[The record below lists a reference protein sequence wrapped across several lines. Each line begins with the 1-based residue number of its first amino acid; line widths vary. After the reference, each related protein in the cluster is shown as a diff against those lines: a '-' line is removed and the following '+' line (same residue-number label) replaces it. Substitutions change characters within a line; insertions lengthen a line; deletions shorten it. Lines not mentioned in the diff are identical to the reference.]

1 MEKLIGWRKQL
12 LNTNNMGFITEFKEF
27 VAKGK
32 VIDLAIGVV
41 IGGAFQKIISSLV
54 SDVIMPPIG
63 VLIGGVN
70 FREIKF
76 TLKHPVTDAGGK
88 IISEAVTL
96 NAGLFI
102 QTVFDFLI
110 IAFSVFIAI
119 KAINRFN
126 KKKEGKIAS
135 MTNEEKLLTEIRD
148 LLRQK

>member
-1 MEKLIGWRKQL
+1 
-12 LNTNNMGFITEFKEF
+12 MGFISEFKEF
-27 VAKGK
+27 VSKGK

-54 SDVIMPPIG
+54 SDVIMPPLGI
-63 VLIGGVN
+63 LIGGVN

-76 TLKHPVTDAGGK
+76 VLKHAVIDASGK
-88 IISEAVTL
+88 IISEPVTL
-96 NAGLFI
+96 NAGLFV

-126 KKKEGKIAS
+126 KRKEGKAIS

-148 LLRQK
+148 LMKNK

>member
-1 MEKLIGWRKQL
+1 
-12 LNTNNMGFITEFKEF
+12 MGFITEFKEF
-27 VAKGK
+27 VSRGK

-54 SDVIMPPIG
+54 SDVIMPPLG

-70 FREIKF
+70 FRELKF
-76 TLKHPVTDAGGK
+76 TLKHSVTDASGK

-110 IAFSVFIAI
+110 IAFSIFIAI

-148 LLRQK
+148 LLKQK

>member
-1 MEKLIGWRKQL
+1 
-12 LNTNNMGFITEFKEF
+12 MGFITEFKEF

-70 FREIKF
+70 FKEIKF
-76 TLKHPVTDAGGK
+76 TLKHTVTDAGGK
-88 IISEAVTL
+88 IISEPVTL
-96 NAGLFI
+96 NAGLFL

-126 KKKEGKIAS
+126 KKKEGKISS

-148 LLRQK
+148 LLKQK